1 MTSASAYALDKKLF
15 VLLAV
20 LAPHEEE
27 DDIVL
32 EWDWSCSNA
41 CKLYAALLFSPSD
54 FFNRSLPAKSTKHI
68 LDVVPR

>member
-1 MTSASAYALDKKLF
+1 MEARYGMCGLRSHSATITLPRANNPVFTLIPYRIRAMTSASAYALDKKLF

-32 EWDWSCSNA
+32 E
-41 CKLYAALLFSPSD
+41 
-54 FFNRSLPAKSTKHI
+54 
-68 LDVVPR
+68 